1 MELFYGKISNLTE
14 EEYSNAFAL
23 MSDLR
28 KAEVERM
35 RFEGDKKRSVLGEWL
50 ARKAVSALCG
60 LSEKDILFAKTEN
73 GKPYCLNAETFFS
86 ISHCK
91 DMAVCVAHNGEIG
104 IDVEL
109 IRDIDYRI
117 TRFACV
123 DADLDYLNSAESEEE
138 KQLRFFRIWTAK
150 EAYVKYIG
158 TGIRDLKT
166 ISYAE
171 IAKHCQTRIEDG
183 YMITVYCE

>member
-1 MELFYGKISNLTE
+1 MELFYGKISNLTK
-14 EEYSNAFAL
+14 EEYGNAFAL

-35 RFEGDKKRSVLGEWL
+35 RFEGDKRRSVLGEWL

-60 LSEKDILFAKTEN
+60 LAEKDILFAKTEN

-138 KQLRFFRIWTAK
+138 KRLRFFRIWTAK